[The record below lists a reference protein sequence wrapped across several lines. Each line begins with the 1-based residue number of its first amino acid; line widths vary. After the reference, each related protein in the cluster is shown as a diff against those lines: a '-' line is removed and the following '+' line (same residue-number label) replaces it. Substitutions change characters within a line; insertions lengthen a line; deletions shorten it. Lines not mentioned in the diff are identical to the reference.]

1 MALERDC
8 TARTR
13 VGRATADGLVGFA
26 DGGVAEPMH
35 AAVMNPRTLERI
47 ALASLIALIAQIG
60 ISLAFAVMAEPG
72 APRGL
77 ALASVEAIV
86 LAFLL
91 TRIARLDTYAMQWS
105 SMLILLFMAEGV
117 VRAMTERQPSSMLGA
132 IEAAS
137 AAIYFVA
144 VLAYLRPLKKAA
156 RESKR

>member
-1 MALERDC
+1 M
-8 TARTR
+8 TSRTI
-13 VGRATADGLVGFA
+13 A
-26 DGGVAEPMH
+26 
-35 AAVMNPRTLERI
+35 PRTLARI
-47 ALASLIALIAQIG
+47 ALAGLILLIAQIAL
-60 ISLAFAVMAEPG
+60 SLVFAATAGPG

-91 TRIARLDTYAMQWS
+91 YRVARLDAYTMQWS

-117 VRAMTERQPSSMLGA
+117 VRAMTEPQPAALLGA

-137 AAIYFVA
+137 AAIYFLA

-156 RESKR
+156 RASKR